1 VDVASSNPRG
11 RAGFRTL
18 VALGC
23 ALLVAAIAVRAIP
36 SARATIPKDV
46 VERKPRIAE
55 PMQLLSRGSR
65 LRVAELDTWVSEP
78 FRADFK
84 ASRQVLFSLEGCPPL
99 LDWISG
105 PQGQPVER
113 LLASLRAGS
122 REDAFAALALVFQ
135 IGRACEWAPGVVTR
149 RSEHAER
156 FGGLLQDWLRVWGER
171 GARDPLLADPALA
184 AAIVYGR
191 AMRAAWKAPLL
202 SNNRAPYERASA
214 FLVELTGAGSSR
226 RTEFGEA
233 LHARYPR
240 AVERLL
246 ASSDALSGFEEEAV
260 AAFPD
265 LVGGCE

>member
-1 VDVASSNPRG
+1 MRAARRRDRRSRDSVCARDDSQG
-11 RAGFRTL
+11 RRRAE
-18 VALGC
+18 
-23 ALLVAAIAVRAIP
+23 AAHR
-36 SARATIPKDV
+36 
-46 VERKPRIAE
+46 
-55 PMQLLSRGSR
+55 
-65 LRVAELDTWVSEP
+65 
-78 FRADFK
+78 RAD
-84 ASRQVLFSLEGCPPL
+84 A
-99 LDWISG
+99 
-105 PQGQPVER
+105 
-113 LLASLRAGS
+113 
-122 REDAFAALALVFQ
+122 
-135 IGRACEWAPGVVTR
+135 
-149 RSEHAER
+149 
-156 FGGLLQDWLRVWGER
+156 
-171 GARDPLLADPALA
+171 ALA